1 MRSDPATEFL
11 GKFIAEN
18 QDVLDDGLIDPET
31 GLPREDLEAGLFTT
45 ARDRMTKTMMMMS
58 KLSIA
63 LTS

>member
-18 QDVLDDGLIDPET
+18 QDVLDDKMIDPET

-45 ARDRMTKTMMMMS
+45 ARDRRRDYDDDDEE
-58 KLSIA
+58 
-63 LTS
+63 

>member
-18 QDVLDDGLIDPET
+18 QDVLDDKMIDPET

-45 ARDRMTKTMMMMS
+45 ARDRRQDYDDEEE
-58 KLSIA
+58 
-63 LTS
+63 